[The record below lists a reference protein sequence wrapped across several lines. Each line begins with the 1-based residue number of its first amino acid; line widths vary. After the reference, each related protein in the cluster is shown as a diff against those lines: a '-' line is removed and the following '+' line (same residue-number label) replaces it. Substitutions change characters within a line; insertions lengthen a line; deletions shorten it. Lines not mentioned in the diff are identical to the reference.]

1 MLFNI
6 PFILPLNLSYFEVI
20 TIRVQRARLRKS
32 QESKDRLAQG
42 FVNHSEGV
50 GPNFVIRKFFDH

>member
-20 TIRVQRARLRKS
+20 TIGVWRVILKKNE
-32 QESKDRLAQG
+32 QEGRDKHQNNGHR
-42 FVNHSEGV
+42 
-50 GPNFVIRKFFDH
+50 